1 MIQFAIPLES
11 LSQPLRDGRGGLNLL
26 HWSLQ
31 ACSKHTVTF
40 LELRFVVIIIVVII
54 SEEVW
59 EVSRCASCNTVY
71 LRLPDPTLFPDLVT
85 AARAAMCRAT
95 GHFYLPGHPVY
106 LRVVLLKSGMSE
118 DEVLVSQSSDH
129 EEGAL

>member
-11 LSQPLRDGRGGLNLL
+11 LSQPLRDGRGGSNLL

-40 LELRFVVIIIVVII
+40 LELRLVVII
-54 SEEVW
+54 SEEFW
-59 EVSRCASCNTVY
+59 EVSRCASCNTAY

-85 AARAAMCRAT
+85 AARAALCRAA
-95 GHFYLPGHPVY
+95 GHLYLPGHPVY
-106 LRVVLLKSGMSE
+106 LRVVLLKPGMSE